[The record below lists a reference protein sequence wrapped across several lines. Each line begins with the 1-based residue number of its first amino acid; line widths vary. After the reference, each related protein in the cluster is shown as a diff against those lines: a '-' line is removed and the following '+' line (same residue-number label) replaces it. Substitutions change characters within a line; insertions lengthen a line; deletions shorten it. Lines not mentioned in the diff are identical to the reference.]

1 MKGKRSGM
9 DTFEDAVQK
18 LKDSRPDHDFLVIS
32 SPISRDLHYKLSSLL
47 AAKKKKRKCTVFLTT
62 YGGDPDGGYRIA
74 RCLRHHY
81 PDHLRVA
88 VASWCKSAGTLV
100 AIAANELAI
109 GDFGELG
116 PLDIQVHK
124 GSELQ
129 ERSSGLDIVQAL
141 AAVTAHTKMTFHEM
155 LRETRGMGLSTKLS
169 AEFAAQVSSAV
180 AAPLFSQIDPMRL
193 GEMQRATRIA
203 FEYGKRLDRYSEN
216 LKPDALDLLI
226 NAYPSHSFV
235 IDRKE
240 AKELFNSVSPLTA
253 EEQRFVDLVWPVI
266 RFQGELADIVPV
278 DKAEDQPGQG
288 TRDEQVID
296 SAEEKREVAGPGE
309 TDASGA
315 ADGQGE
321 SESAGASLRILSTD
335 QPYSFVRM
343 L

>member
-1 MKGKRSGM
+1 MEKF
-9 DTFEDAVQK
+9 DEVVQA
-18 LKDSRPDHDFLVIS
+18 LKESRPDHDFLVIS

-47 AAKKKKRKCTVFLTT
+47 AKKKKKNSCTVFLTT

-81 PDHLRVA
+81 PEFLRVA

-100 AIAANELAI
+100 AIVANELAI

-129 ERSSGLDIVQAL
+129 ERSSGLDIIQAL
-141 AAVTAHTKMTFHEM
+141 AAITSHTKMTFHEM

-169 AEFAAQVSSAV
+169 AEFAAHVSSAV

-203 FEYGKRLDRYSEN
+203 FEYGQRLNRYSEN
-216 LKPDALDLLI
+216 LKPEALDLLI

-240 AKELFNSVSPLTA
+240 AKELFNNVSTLTT
-253 EEQRFVDLVWPVI
+253 EEQHFVDLLWPMI
-266 RFQGELADIVPV
+266 RFQAEVADIVP
-278 DKAEDQPGQG
+278 DEQAEDQPEPG
-288 TRDEQVID
+288 EQNEQPID
-296 SAEEKREVAGPGE
+296 SIEERREVSGPGE
-309 TDASGA
+309 I
-315 ADGQGE
+315 GE
-321 SESAGASLRILSTD
+321 SGSEGGGGKPRATSPGLRVLSKS
-335 QPYSFVRM
+335 QPTSFVQ
-343 L
+343 LL